1 MPFRGRRGRGLGHSP
16 SALPPPLRLSAV
28 CIEEAVDCV
37 ADKCG
42 GEVLLAKMIQ
52 QETARAAPGSNPGP
66 AGTHRVGRG
75 ALLALCCLTLCSRGL
90 SSSGAPEQEFCSQ
103 ILNSSVKPGFPK
115 AIETNDPG
123 VRRAARHSAEKFNNC
138 SNDVFLFRESRI
150 SRALVQ
156 IVNGLRYVLSLEI
169 GRTTCKKTKHPRLDS
184 CDFQTNHTLQRTLSC
199 YSEVWVVPWLQKCE
213 VPVLL
218 CH

>member
-90 SSSGAPEQEFCSQ
+90 SSSGAPEQGKTGALGGMAVGHGGSGLGCGCLCGPQGRGSAAAGDEGSISCAPTLRICPWPETPLPARGPTWPAGTGLRAQGCAALRPFPPGP
-103 ILNSSVKPGFPK
+103 SSFP
-115 AIETNDPG
+115 
-123 VRRAARHSAEKFNNC
+123 RAA
-138 SNDVFLFRESRI
+138 
-150 SRALVQ
+150 
-156 IVNGLRYVLSLEI
+156 VL
-169 GRTTCKKTKHPRLDS
+169 
-184 CDFQTNHTLQRTLSC
+184 
-199 YSEVWVVPWLQKCE
+199 
-213 VPVLL
+213 
-218 CH
+218 